1 MAILHF
7 LSRKNPILSVDKC
20 YKKDASDELFG
31 FVLDA
36 DGMGQDMAIFWW
48 FLSSR
53 ISVGISWYS
62 SWCICWIP
70 QAVWEGLK
78 LLGSSTPIWDLLVVY
93 QCITKRDPKMGT
105 PSTKSADPKFLFSF
119 CTENALLTVT
129 QSWNIVAP
137 CQHGFDI
144 WRPTIAHKW
153 HPKDPLLNQSLW
165 RTGNPGPAKSGWKRR
180 GRPKSQRTACQLLT
194 VSKWVIIMQR
204 LYLGYP
210 ISIGYPMDI
219 QWISQLGS

>member
-1 MAILHF
+1 M
-7 LSRKNPILSVDKC
+7 
-20 YKKDASDELFG
+20 
-31 FVLDA
+31 
-36 DGMGQDMAIFWW
+36 
-48 FLSSR
+48 
-53 ISVGISWYS
+53 
-62 SWCICWIP
+62 
-70 QAVWEGLK
+70 
-78 LLGSSTPIWDLLVVY
+78 LGSSTPIWDLLVVY

-180 GRPKSQRTACQLLT
+180 GGPKSQRTACQLLT
-194 VSKWVIIMQR
+194 DLTVSKWVIMQR

>member
-1 MAILHF
+1 MVHLLNPASCTALH
-7 LSRKNPILSVDKC
+7 
-20 YKKDASDELFG
+20 
-31 FVLDA
+31 
-36 DGMGQDMAIFWW
+36 
-48 FLSSR
+48 SSEWNLLGG
-53 ISVGISWYS
+53 IEVVGIFHTH
-62 SWCICWIP
+62 
-70 QAVWEGLK
+70 
-78 LLGSSTPIWDLLVVY
+78 LGSFSCVSVYHKEGPKNGNTINKICRPQVLIFLLY
-93 QCITKRDPKMGT
+93 GKRPVDC
-105 PSTKSADPKFLFSF
+105 D
-119 CTENALLTVT
+119 

-180 GRPKSQRTACQLLT
+180 GGPKSQRTACQLLT
-194 VSKWVIIMQR
+194 DLTVSKWVIMQR

-210 ISIGYPMDI
+210 ISIAYPMDI